1 MLFALYLNAIGIL
14 LGQSRGW
21 EKIEGFRIGPPVP
34 QRSLLQSGR
43 LLDRRF
49 STPSRPNWPP
59 KPKRENG
66 YKEAADELER
76 TI

>member
-49 STPSRPNWPP
+49 LHPEPT
-59 KPKRENG
+59 
-66 YKEAADELER
+66 
-76 TI
+76 